1 MQYHETW
8 RWQFQ
13 YHSLKKLCNRSF
25 FSWKYVSLIHFFL
38 FNCPVISPVL
48 APSPCPLCVCV
59 SGPSYVISRPHHRSC
74 WFHSSW
80 RGAVRPL
87 DLMGHWPVTV
97 TSSLVRPTLSCHTL
111 FCHNSVTYRTW
122 PHLGPWHFED
132 GCLLHPPFAKAFT
145 VFCLLWALVQTD
157 LFPVTSGLP
166 ARLLTRPWLSAM
178 ATRCPL
184 RYVTSPLHIHTVRLQ
199 LARAWETVPGF
210 VKQDARDGLKAVV
223 DSSFFLK
230 TPIGPPR
237 VLTLFLSRTF
247 QWESKA

>member
-1 MQYHETW
+1 MRYHETW

-25 FSWKYVSLIHFFL
+25 LSWKYVSLIHFFL

-111 FCHNSVTYRTW
+111 LSQLCHLQDMTTPWTLTLWRWLLVAPSLCQGLYRLLFALGSCPDWSVSSHLRASRMAAHKALTFSHGHSLPTPLCNLPVTYSRCQTSISQS
-122 PHLGPWHFED
+122 LRNRPWVCQAGREGRSQ
-132 GCLLHPPFAKAFT
+132 GCGRLF
-145 VFCLLWALVQTD
+145 
-157 LFPVTSGLP
+157 LFPQDPHRTP
-166 ARLLTRPWLSAM
+166 P
-178 ATRCPL
+178 CPH
-184 RYVTSPLHIHTVRLQ
+184 SFSKQNISVR
-199 LARAWETVPGF
+199 
-210 VKQDARDGLKAVV
+210 
-223 DSSFFLK
+223 
-230 TPIGPPR
+230 I
-237 VLTLFLSRTF
+237 
-247 QWESKA
+247 